1 MCRSFQIRGEPFF
14 VAEIQYCRC
23 IVVPGCIRSWK
34 RYGVLILSR
43 YIGSSNKWPNAT
55 ASRYVSDAN
64 ANSPKKAGMRKKR
77 GAEGSSSLS
86 CTVKKCGKT
95 KQTVYTATVFYNNR
109 KMIGSRTNARPQ
121 GVSVAPPLSPLWS
134 EDTGTAGAAE
144 ETDETEDDGDFD
156 ERFSSV

>member
-1 MCRSFQIRGEPFF
+1 MPFFERMCRSFQIRGEPFF
-14 VAEIQYCRC
+14 VAEIRYCRC

-109 KMIGSRTNARPQ
+109 KMIGSRTSARPPK
-121 GVSVAPPLSPLWS
+121 G
-134 EDTGTAGAAE
+134 
-144 ETDETEDDGDFD
+144 
-156 ERFSSV
+156 

>member
-1 MCRSFQIRGEPFF
+1 MPFLSNSGRAFLCCRDTVLPLHSDSGMHPFME
-14 VAEIQYCRC
+14 AI
-23 IVVPGCIRSWK
+23 WL
-34 RYGVLILSR
+34 LILSR

-95 KQTVYTATVFYNNR
+95 KQTVYTVTVFYNNR
-109 KMIGSRTNARPQ
+109 KMIGSRTNARPPK
-121 GVSVAPPLSPLWS
+121 G
-134 EDTGTAGAAE
+134 
-144 ETDETEDDGDFD
+144 
-156 ERFSSV
+156 